1 MLTPVDDSTATATT
15 DGVPASAKQICA
27 ESSTSGAVIYTVPA
41 GKQFRGWA
49 SHERATQSSGY
60 YAEII
65 NADGGSA
72 RHYGH
77 FSSYSGY
84 QYFAGNAPE
93 LHLLAGT
100 SVKNQG
106 GANPCVV
113 FGVETDA

>member
-1 MLTPVDDSTATATT
+1 MLTPVDDSTTASVA
-15 DGVPASAKQICA
+15 GSVPASAKQICA
-27 ESSTSGAVIYTVPA
+27 EATTSGAVVYTVPT
-41 GKQFRGWA
+41 GKQFRGGA